1 MTVTIFRVLPK
12 NPGITDYVS
21 SDEMTARAKA
31 EAMGA
36 SLCSREFQLPNKW
49 NIFEMNDEE
58 LIYDNLDNPYT
69 VKLHEITDDPAVFT
83 VATVPVFEG
92 LEAVLQPVE
101 E

>member
-1 MTVTIFRVLPK
+1 
-12 NPGITDYVS
+12 
-21 SDEMTARAKA
+21 
-31 EAMGA
+31 
-36 SLCSREFQLPNKW
+36 
-49 NIFEMNDEE
+49 MNDEE

-92 LEAVLQPVE
+92 LEVVLQPVE

>member
-1 MTVTIFRVLPK
+1 MTVTIFRVLPE

-31 EAMGA
+31 EETGA

-49 NIFEMNDEE
+49 NIFEMNYEE

-92 LEAVLQPVE
+92 LEVVLQPVE

>member
-1 MTVTIFRVLPK
+1 MTVTIFRVLPE

-31 EAMGA
+31 EEMGA

-49 NIFEMNDEE
+49 NIFEMND
-58 LIYDNLDNPYT
+58 
-69 VKLHEITDDPAVFT
+69 DPAVFT

-92 LEAVLQPVE
+92 LEVVLQPVE